1 MHDERQFAWEQL
13 KPFLNEISGMISSCP
28 ISQKDK
34 NGLAIA
40 ASVHFMGVACH
51 FLKEADDKFQGNTLP
66 EIAKAVADLV
76 VAAMEADEN
85 KTTN

>member
-1 MHDERQFAWEQL
+1 MDDRQFAWEKL
-13 KPFLNEISGMISSCP
+13 LPYIHDITGAISSCP

-66 EIAKAVADLV
+66 EIARAVADLV
-76 VAAMEADEN
+76 VAAMEQDEN
-85 KTTN
+85 KTRN